1 MTDKADFKS
10 TYFTDNNE
18 SSGRILVKM
27 WYFGITTLSTIGF
40 GDYHPISEME
50 QLLCGFMLLF
60 GVLIFSYIMN
70 EYIALLDSYKE
81 HTKEFD
87 EHD

>member
-1 MTDKADFKS
+1 
-10 TYFTDNNE
+10 
-18 SSGRILVKM
+18 
-27 WYFGITTLSTIGF
+27 
-40 GDYHPISEME
+40 
-50 QLLCGFMLLF
+50 MLLF
-60 GVLIFSYIMN
+60 GVLVFSYIMN